1 VLRGKRHPSDDA
13 LVRWYMADHGFEA
26 LAADDEGIVRHV
38 SDCARCAARY
48 EALCLDLTGAARVS
62 VEGADAAFP
71 AERLVA
77 QREHILRRIDT
88 QGARVLPF
96 PAADLGARR
105 AASARPLLRW
115 VAVAA
120 AAGLVVGLTAGRI
133 LHLTGDSAPASPV
146 QASVTPR
153 PMAPPGPTAGPRT
166 ATVANTSG
174 EDAFLWDVESAITDP
189 RTPAL
194 EAIDAMTLRGGPP
207 PPLR

>member
-1 VLRGKRHPSDDA
+1 VLRGRRHPSDEA

-26 LAADDEGIVRHV
+26 LAADDEVVVPHV
-38 SDCARCAARY
+38 SACARCAARY
-48 EALCLDLTGAARVS
+48 EALCLDLTDAARTA
-62 VEGADAAFP
+62 VEAADAAFP
-71 AERLVA
+71 AERLLV

-96 PAADLGARR
+96 PATDIGAHH
-105 AASARPLLRW
+105 AASTRPLLRW

-120 AAGLVVGLTAGRI
+120 AAGLVVGLSAGQI
-133 LHLTGDSAPASPV
+133 LHLGENPAPASPA
-146 QASVTPR
+146 QASGASR
-153 PMAPPGPTAGPRT
+153 PLAPPGPAAGPHAVSVT
-166 ATVANTSG
+166 TTSG
-174 EDAFLWDVESAITDP
+174 EDAFLWDVDSAITDP